1 MNRANR
7 QRVFAA
13 VVGAMLGAGLG
24 RSIEPLAQDP
34 AGRER
39 FRSPTYQR
47 LYRAYP
53 RVGAGIGALV
63 GAGFATVA
71 QAQRR
76 RLRQRTPRSG
86 GPSADSPP

>member
-7 QRVFAA
+7 QRLFAA
-13 VVGAMLGAGLG
+13 VVGAVLGAGLG

-34 AGRER
+34 TGQDR
-39 FRSPTYQR
+39 FRSLTYQR

-63 GAGFATVA
+63 GAGFATIA
-71 QAQRR
+71 QARR
-76 RLRQRTPRSG
+76 RRVRPRPPRSADRTA
-86 GPSADSPP
+86 GPPP